1 MRFSV
6 ILPFTLLGSMAMG
19 AAVPSFKEDEGEPV
33 PVGPDAISQSLDT
46 IVDRIKSLNETV
58 SKFEGGSIK
67 GVFELLEI
75 KSKSDQLGDAIDN
88 SSAVTNKTGKLD
100 VAASTTVGTKILGLQ
115 PDIFSLLDNIKSK
128 KPEAEKAG
136 FGLLDVVTL
145 LRGELTTQKEKTRQL
160 GSAFTASLDAALAP
174 QAGPVNQGIQ
184 DRFDSTI
191 EVYQGEFGLI
201 QLPEKLVDILG
212 AFLRIIGPQMA
223 MSGQG
228 DEMREMMKKYGGG
241 GGGGGG
247 EASASVGEGGA
258 SASVQ
263 GEGSGSGGGG
273 DMMGGGMG
281 RMMERYR
288 SFMRGGYDN

>member
-1 MRFSV
+1 MSPLCSSLSP
-6 ILPFTLLGSMAMG
+6 ITH
-19 AAVPSFKEDEGEPV
+19 
-33 PVGPDAISQSLDT
+33 ISQ
-46 IVDRIKSLNETV
+46 
-58 SKFEGGSIK
+58 
-67 GVFELLEI
+67 
-75 KSKSDQLGDAIDN
+75 
-88 SSAVTNKTGKLD
+88 
-100 VAASTTVGTKILGLQ
+100 
-115 PDIFSLLDNIKSK
+115 
-128 KPEAEKAG
+128 
-136 FGLLDVVTL
+136 
-145 LRGELTTQKEKTRQL
+145 
-160 GSAFTASLDAALAP
+160 FTASLDAALAP